1 MRMVE
6 MLMEFVA
13 AHDGCPCYCRSWL
26 LERQADTDGAIE
38 GSY

>member
-6 MLMEFVA
+6 MLVEFDA
-13 AHDGCPCYCRSWL
+13 AHDGCPCCCRPRL
-26 LERQADTDGAIE
+26 LERQVVVNKAIE